1 MRSRARRKSTYI
13 VYVKGSTVGPKHCVA
28 PFNHRYVV
36 QKFAYVACETIIG
49 AAYTYG
55 YLCRSRVISQ
65 IPFIIKSTRVSMTY
79 CDNSFEE
86 TQHST

>member
-1 MRSRARRKSTYI
+1 MTYV

-36 QKFAYVACETIIG
+36 KKLANVACETIKG

-55 YLCRSRVISQ
+55 YLCRSRVISE
-65 IPFIIKSTRVSMTY
+65 IAFIDKPASVSMTY
-79 CDNSFEE
+79 CDNSFE
-86 TQHST
+86 QA